1 MSKRK
6 CSEALEKEVLKLIY
20 HTESNEVECICGK
33 NIQGT
38 HSCPNDI
45 QEKKVI
51 KFTRCDVENCTSCI
65 KYLEQKAYD
74 EQWYVDRDGYA
85 YCSLCD
91 AKMNYIGQKCG
102 CEELDDGW

>member
-1 MSKRK
+1 MDVKF
-6 CSEALEKEVLKLIY
+6 SEPEEKVILKLIY
-20 HTESNEVECICGK
+20 HIESNEVECICGK
-33 NIQGT
+33 HIQGA

-45 QEKKVI
+45 EEKKVI
-51 KFTRCDVENCTSCI
+51 EFTRCDTENCTSCI